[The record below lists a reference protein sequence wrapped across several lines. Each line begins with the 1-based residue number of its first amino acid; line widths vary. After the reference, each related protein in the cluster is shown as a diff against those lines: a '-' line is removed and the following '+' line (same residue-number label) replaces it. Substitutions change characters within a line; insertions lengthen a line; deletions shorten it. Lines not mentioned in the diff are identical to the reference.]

1 VSAPVTD
8 TPRLRAARER
18 LLAAKRAR
26 QFGPVE
32 AEALAEC
39 NFRLALLPGASV
51 LDSLGLLREAVRL
64 DGANPKYAY
73 HLARIYFAHGD
84 FAAASMWLREAVGL
98 CPTSHRLWA
107 HVGLLQRELNA
118 THFGDERYEPDA
130 LRALAER
137 VEEAIATG
145 SDALEP
151 ALLSFTPPTSKAELE
166 KQARQTG
173 RSEAAPQE
181 QVELPP
187 AFRPMKR
194 LTRAGACR
202 WSGIH
207 DLRVEHLLQ
216 AKATKRGLGRLVP
229 LLERAAEAAPKRAGG
244 AGGFCVLGVLWVV
257 SGYPAA
263 TVRRLAPIACGA
275 SDTSGPA
282 ARLLAAVCDV
292 YEAPPAEVPARLAAA
307 LSAGALP
314 PVLAAVIHRRRVLN
328 RPLEFRAMT
337 ALRAG
342 RRLLADLQHGTGAA
356 PSDKDAT
363 EVARRLLSAAEALY
377 PPPPDELKDEPPAAK
392 KVERDPPVLLAEFE
406 ALRAAAVVLEKARDD
421 GFVFL
426 KGDLTPRAQT
436 PDALALADRDALGE
450 LVKEL
455 KAAGTQGD
463 ARVEAVVQELAKHAG
478 AAPADF
484 QNQRD
489 ECQKQF
495 RGLQSLGN
503 FEKVFRRLD
512 APFAAAR
519 ETTAP
524 VGAPTPALA
533 ELLAQVRGALPPEA
547 AAGAAPAADDPASAV
562 AALGTEADALAATLD
577 ADWARVRALAAIHK
591 KNDPP
596 LSAAERDEAVAIRA
610 RVEAAFARSKELL
623 ERVAGLRAG
632 GAVPPEAI
640 AQLDDAEKRLLAL
653 GERNGPFRRNFTALQ
668 LPEVTANAPA
678 APSGAPAQAP
688 GAFPAVQLAD
698 RPLPPPVERT
708 GFAGLAAVLAHTE
721 REIARAFDAAEA
733 TFAPYSTADM
743 STPGFAALRW
753 TVLARKAETLY
764 RLGRR
769 SEARRAWS
777 RLYRLDPLDAGVRR
791 NLAVCDTAL
800 GEPLRALDAWKGY
813 TELLYFYDAVTDD
826 PRAHAKTRGDLHR
839 ALAHAYAPPAV
850 FQKSDDWLE
859 KFDPVT
865 VIGFLGTPA
874 GVRNFVGHKLL
885 EYLNG
890 MLEALSPPVIVG
902 VGRSDPPAARARAMG
917 RWDEFRGKFAERLP
931 ERVRAAFTGIVR
943 RHVAKADEEGS
954 GAKLAQRKDATYGD
968 DRKRLLDLVMSFA
981 QAKFRLGLLL
991 LKSNDSAGQLGTF
1004 EGLVELLRFDDVP
1017 LDANAELFEAAA
1029 RKLGQEPDE
1038 LRKALRELAAQFVLG
1053 ALRFVIDVPTDDAD
1067 RARRCDLFRKL
1078 ATQIAPHPAM
1088 ESAVPLIDGP
1098 YRSPQLTLKWLPDDA
1113 PETEI
1118 PVLRRWHES
1127 FPQMAGVAFRLAQ
1140 VLLRLSHG
1148 GGDSAALEFEAV
1160 SALEIGAKEGFYAP
1174 SVEVCIRQLI
1184 ALRQGQGK
1192 VADALKLAEQYRDA
1206 STNEVNRKVLARM
1219 CLQLRFQAELEE
1231 EHFERA
1237 LDIGVALLADD
1248 DGDFEHA
1255 QNLLKAFELAAKRL
1269 RRDPGRAAVS
1279 AAIDGWAAR
1288 AQTRWDRQG
1297 GDELKDEGA
1306 VTPATIDRLKAA
1318 RDESLVQAVVAAHS
1332 DATGTCDDSAAL
1344 AAALTDLIDEFP
1356 KLSGAYFRRMM
1367 AYAALAD
1374 DASDD
1379 ATRADAKR
1387 RARADGQEVL
1397 TRTTDPQ
1404 QQTAAKEVLEDAAE

>member
-1 VSAPVTD
+1 MSAPVTD
-8 TPRLRAARER
+8 PARLRAAREQ

-84 FAAASMWLREAVGL
+84 FAAASTWLREAVGL

-166 KQARQTG
+166 KQARQSG
-173 RSEAAPQE
+173 RSEAAPKE
-181 QVELPP
+181 QAELPP
-187 AFRPMKR
+187 AFRPVKR

-229 LLERAAEAAPKRAGG
+229 LLESAAEAAPRRAGG

-275 SDTSGPA
+275 SGTDGPA
-282 ARLLAAVCDV
+282 ARLLAAVCDA
-292 YEAPPAEVPARLAAA
+292 YDAPPAEVPARLAAA
-307 LSAGALP
+307 LAAGALP

-356 PSDKDAT
+356 PADKDAT
-363 EVARRLLSAAEALY
+363 EVARRLLSAVEALY

-392 KVERDPPVLLAEFE
+392 RAERDPPALLAEFE
-406 ALRAAAVVLEKARDD
+406 ALRRAATVLEKAREA

-426 KGDLTPRAQT
+426 KEDLTPRAQT

-455 KAAGTQGD
+455 KAAGEKGD
-463 ARVEAVVQELAKHAG
+463 ARVESVVQELAKHAG
-478 AAPADF
+478 AAPENF
-484 QNQRD
+484 QNERD

-495 RGLQSLGN
+495 RGLRSLGN
-503 FEKVFRRLD
+503 FEKTFRKLD
-512 APFAAAR
+512 GPFAALR
-519 ETTAP
+519 ETTPPASAP
-524 VGAPTPALA
+524 SAALA
-533 ELLAQVRGALPPEA
+533 DLLARVRGALPPEA
-547 AAGAAPAADDPASAV
+547 DAGAAPDDPVRAV
-562 AALGTEADALAATLD
+562 AALGTDADALAATLE
-577 ADWARVRALAAIHK
+577 ADWGRIRALAALHK

-596 LSAAERDEAVAIRA
+596 LSAAEREEAVAIRA

-623 ERVAGLRAG
+623 ERVAGLRTG
-632 GAVPPEAI
+632 GAVPPEAL

-653 GERNGPFRRNFTALQ
+653 GERNGPFRRNFAALQ
-668 LPEVTANAPA
+668 LPEATAPA
-678 APSGAPAQAP
+678 SAPIAAPASAPS
-688 GAFPAVQLAD
+688 AFQAVQLAD
-698 RPLPPPVERT
+698 KPLTPPAERT

-733 TFAPYSTADM
+733 TFAPYSAADM

-800 GEPLRALDAWKGY
+800 GEPLRALDAWKGF

-890 MLEALSPPVIVG
+890 LLEPLSPPVIVG

-917 RWDEFRGKFAERLP
+917 RWDEFRDKFAERLP
-931 ERVRAAFTGIVR
+931 ERVRAAVTGIVR
-943 RHVAKADEEGS
+943 RHVATADEEGS
-954 GAKLAQRKDATYGD
+954 AAKLAQRKDPTYGD
-968 DRKRLLDLVMSFA
+968 DRKRLLDLVMNFA
-981 QAKFRLGLLL
+981 QTKFRLGLLL
-991 LKSNDSAGQLGTF
+991 LKSKDSAGQLGTF
-1004 EGLVELLRFDDVP
+1004 DGLIELLRFDDVP

-1053 ALRFVIDVPTDDAD
+1053 ALRFVIDLPTDDAD
-1067 RARRCDLFRKL
+1067 RTRRCDLFRKL

-1098 YRSPQLTLKWLPDDA
+1098 YRSPQLTLKWLPDDS

-1148 GGDSAALEFEAV
+1148 GGDSAPLEFEAV

-1219 CLQLRFQAELEE
+1219 CLQLRFQSELEE

-1237 LDIGVALLADD
+1237 LEIGVSLLADD

-1255 QNLLKAFELAAKRL
+1255 QNLLKAFELAAKRM

-1279 AAIDGWAAR
+1279 RAIDGWAAR

-1332 DATGTCDDSAAL
+1332 DATGNCDDNAAL
-1344 AAALTDLIDEFP
+1344 AGALTELIDEFP

-1387 RARADGQEVL
+1387 RARADAQEVL
-1397 TRTTDPQ
+1397 TRTTDQQ
-1404 QQTAAKEVLEDAAE
+1404 QQTAAREVLEEAE